1 MAWDD
6 ARQFCEKK
14 GAHLVD
20 IDSLAEQKIV
30 TDIVDV
36 AGIRASFWI
45 AVNDLESEND
55 FRASDGSKQEFFNW
69 DDKEPN
75 DEYSEDCVE
84 VYEKSSSKKLSKWND
99 KYCTDEKAFV
109 CEKGKIII
117 TLLLYW
123 INFFR
128 VFRSKK
134 LKFHSHRQWQGF

>member
-55 FRASDGSKQEFFNW
+55 FRASEGSKQEFFDW
-69 DDKEPN
+69 YFGEPN
-75 DEYSEDCVE
+75 DASGEDCVE
-84 VYEKSSSKKLSKWND
+84 VYTKSWKWND
-99 KYCTDEKAFV
+99 QSCTDENPFV
-109 CEKGKIII
+109 CEKGKIS
-117 TLLLYW
+117 TALHLYW

-128 VFRSKK
+128 VFR
-134 LKFHSHRQWQGF
+134 